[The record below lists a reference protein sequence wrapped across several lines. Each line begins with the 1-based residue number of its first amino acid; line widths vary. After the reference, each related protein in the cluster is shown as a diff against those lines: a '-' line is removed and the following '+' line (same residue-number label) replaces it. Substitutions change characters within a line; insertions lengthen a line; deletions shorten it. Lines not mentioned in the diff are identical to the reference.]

1 MPIGSAYG
9 PACNSPIIRSFI
21 SLGQVAS
28 FPSIDVPSSEAN
40 ALIDFYN
47 ATDGDNWTTN
57 TGWCTDTTVGN
68 WDGVTVEDGHVTILT
83 LSNNSLSDTTNI
95 SFLGLTYLAN
105 IDLSDNSLSEISC
118 NLILQALDAY
128 GVYSG
133 TLDLS
138 GNTGTDYGTESSP
151 SDTALAVVS
160 LLEKDWT
167 LTVTGDVPSWVLDMV
182 ELTVGRDD
190 INLDTSDTAM
200 FFHNTEDLSY
210 LAAESDGT
218 SNYLI
223 EFVDAEGNTARGYAG
238 SVGGGLEFEDQG
250 AGETNLLAGW
260 DFTSSGW
267 DPSFV
272 TVIDSNTYQ
281 LDSDRTGGG
290 IRFGRGYL
298 LEDGKLY
305 YGEVEGTTTDI
316 GEIYTSPAIGSSA
329 SYFRLAENGI
339 PLNVSAV
346 YQDSYW
352 DGSVYIAIE
361 DSVGSTQ
368 ITITKLG
375 VYKYID
381 VPSTGLHLVTTQNG
395 STRGLASKD
404 TDFDARR
411 IEKVRF
417 LDPNL

>member
-1 MPIGSAYG
+1 
-9 PACNSPIIRSFI
+9 
-21 SLGQVAS
+21 
-28 FPSIDVPSSEAN
+28 
-40 ALIDFYN
+40 
-47 ATDGDNWTTN
+47 
-57 TGWCTDTTVGN
+57 
-68 WDGVTVEDGHVTILT
+68 
-83 LSNNSLSDTTNI
+83 
-95 SFLGLTYLAN
+95 
-105 IDLSDNSLSEISC
+105 
-118 NLILQALDAY
+118 
-128 GVYSG
+128 
-133 TLDLS
+133 
-138 GNTGTDYGTESSP
+138 
-151 SDTALAVVS
+151 
-160 LLEKDWT
+160 
-167 LTVTGDVPSWVLDMV
+167 MV

-218 SNYLI
+218 SDYLI

-267 DPSFV
+267 DASFV

-316 GEIYTSPAIGSSA
+316 GEIYTSSAVGSSI
-329 SYFRLAENGI
+329 SYYRLAENGI